1 MRNINTYI
9 LRFFG
14 FLILKSWRAFE
25 KLLKIIINISAWST
39 VKLVSIFIPCAALVL
54 AIATV
59 SHGYQLLEETLIQ
72 KASATYV
79 KGVNY
84 VALNHGYRLPTI
96 PLTRNEIVVKE
107 SRINGINADLTRCII
122 HVESKNNKN
131 AVSSSKARGLMQ
143 IMPEHQRFCSFK
155 DEADFFNPELNIAC
169 GTRLLKEEL
178 DATNGD
184 LRLALMRYNAGPKR
198 VGKTE
203 ENLQYPR
210 LILACLAKKMGEQ

>member
-1 MRNINTYI
+1 MRNINTYL

-14 FLILKSWRAFE
+14 FLLLKSWRGFE
-25 KLLKIIINISAWST
+25 KLLKIVVEISAWST
-39 VKLVSIFIPCAALVL
+39 VKLVSILIPCVALVL

-59 SHGYQLLEETLIQ
+59 SHGYQLFEETLIR
-72 KASATYV
+72 KASATYIR
-79 KGVNY
+79 GVNY

-107 SRINGINADLTRCII
+107 SRVNGINADLTRCVI
-122 HVESKNNKN
+122 HVESKNDKM
-131 AVSSSKARGLMQ
+131 AESRARARGLMQ
-143 IMPEHQRFCSFK
+143 IMPEHKNFCGFK
-155 DEADFFNPELNIAC
+155 DEADFFDPELNIAC